1 MVRLPSVDPKLL
13 VTVSS
18 VPLLVG
24 DVTLLVGDVTL
35 LVGGVTLLV
44 GDVTLL
50 VGDVTLLVGDVTL
63 LVGDVSSSRLQL
75 KLELSIDDK
84 RLIIIMLHIYVHSG
98 VRDEE

>member
-1 MVRLPSVDPKLL
+1 MVRLPSADPKLL

-24 DVTLLVGDVTL
+24 DVTV
-35 LVGGVTLLV
+35 LV

-63 LVGDVSSSRLQL
+63 FVGDVSLLVGGVSSPTIQL
-75 KLELSIDDK
+75 KLELSIHDK
-84 RLIIIMLHIYVHSG
+84 RLIIIMLHMYVHSG
-98 VRDEE
+98 VHDEE